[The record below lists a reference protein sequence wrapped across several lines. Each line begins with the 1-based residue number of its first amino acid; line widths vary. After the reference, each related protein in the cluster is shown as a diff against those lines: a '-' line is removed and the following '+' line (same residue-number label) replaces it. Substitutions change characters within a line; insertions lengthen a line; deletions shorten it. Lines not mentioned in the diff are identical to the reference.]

1 MRNARELAMKI
12 VLSGNLRRYTSLEGA
27 IQLDVTTLSE
37 ALDTLIERFPD
48 LKPVLCDVA
57 GNPRSVHRIY
67 LNGELIDPN
76 DFDQVLEQTD
86 ELGILT
92 AIAGG

>member
-1 MRNARELAMKI
+1 MNIA
-12 VLSGNLRRYTSLEGA
+12 LSGNLRRFTSFEGEVQIEA
-27 IQLDVTTLSE
+27 TTITE

-48 LKPVLCDVA
+48 LKPVLYESN
-57 GNPRSVHRIY
+57 GKPRSVHRLF
-67 LNGELIDPN
+67 LNGE
-76 DFDQVLEQTD
+76 VLEVGDMERNLKPTD